1 MLNMTPPA
9 FGSSVERDLLAH
21 SFDTAADVAAVIDG
35 RGLSAS
41 LLVTSGPYEFSLGG
55 CAATV
60 LCGVATNS
68 DSPRERGASR
78 GVGRFAMAKSDR
90 RDLRLITC

>member
-21 SFDTAADVAAVIDG
+21 NFDTAADVAAVIDG

-41 LLVTSGPYEFSLGG
+41 LLVTSGPYEISAGG
-55 CAATV
+55 CAATG
-60 LCGVATNS
+60 CCCVATDS

-78 GVGRFAMAKSDR
+78 GVGRLDMAMANQP
-90 RDLRLITC
+90 